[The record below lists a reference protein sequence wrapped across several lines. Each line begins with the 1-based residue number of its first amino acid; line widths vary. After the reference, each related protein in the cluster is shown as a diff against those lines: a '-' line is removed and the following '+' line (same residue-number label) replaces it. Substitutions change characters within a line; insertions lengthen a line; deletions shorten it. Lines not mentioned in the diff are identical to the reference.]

1 MSRTSLTKG
10 LCNDSYPYVGMN
22 KATRVMCRTLGQE
35 YRNISQT
42 LQVAF
47 DIYLKHLGY
56 SSNLSNTLHFVGA
69 ISAVVKFM
77 ISQHSRDS
85 LMNPWSSP
93 IALRIGKSQNVI
105 KKKTQKLPD
114 LQSVI
119 AFLLLNI
126 SSNQELIIDR
136 SFTWTLFPC
145 AANRIHWTE
154 QSKDCFY
161 LQQFLL
167 SNKVS
172 FHFGAIN
179 STGRCIMKL
188 G

>member
-105 KKKTQKLPD
+105 KKKNTKITWLTVCD
-114 LQSVI
+114 C
-119 AFLLLNI
+119 I
-126 SSNQELIIDR
+126 SPFEHFKQPRIDY
-136 SFTWTLFPC
+136 WQ
-145 AANRIHWTE
+145 I
-154 QSKDCFY
+154 FY
-161 LQQFLL
+161 MNF
-167 SNKVS
+167 VS
-172 FHFGAIN
+172 L
-179 STGRCIMKL
+179 CC
-188 G
+188 

>member
-22 KATRVMCRTLGQE
+22 KATRVMCRTSEQE

-105 KKKTQKLPD
+105 KKKKHKNYLTYSLWLHFSFWTFQATKNWLLTD
-114 LQSVI
+114 LLHELCFPV
-119 AFLLLNI
+119 LLTE
-126 SSNQELIIDR
+126 S
-136 SFTWTLFPC
+136 
-145 AANRIHWTE
+145 TE
-154 QSKDCFY
+154 QNSLRIASICSNSYWAIRY
-161 LQQFLL
+161 LFIW
-167 SNKVS
+167 S
-172 FHFGAIN
+172 H
-179 STGRCIMKL
+179 
-188 G
+188 